1 MPERLERSTINRVWS
16 GVCGGIAQ
24 YFQID
29 PTIVRAFFVIATILT
44 GGLFILVYIALIIL
58 MPLPGRRAPGEP
70 AAPDGTTS
78 ETTDVATA
86 TPASQDVATAT
97 PASSEAADRRREAAG
112 WFLVALGVI
121 FLLANV
127 GIFNF
132 LQWRYVWPLALIA
145 LGVFIVV
152 QRSRST

>member
-1 MPERLERSTINRVWS
+1 MSERLERSTTNRVWS
-16 GVCGGIAQ
+16 GVCGGIAN

-29 PTIVRAFFVIATILT
+29 PTVVRAFFVIATIFT

-70 AAPDGTTS
+70 APPEGATA
-78 ETTDVATA
+78 ETAETAQAVAT
-86 TPASQDVATAT
+86 TAT

>member
-1 MPERLERSTINRVWS
+1 MPERLERSTTNRVWS

-58 MPLPGRRAPGEP
+58 MPVPARRAPGESSPP
-70 AAPDGTTS
+70 ATVGAAAGEGETA
-78 ETTDVATA
+78 ETTPAVAT
-86 TPASQDVATAT
+86 TT

-127 GIFNF
+127 GIFDF

-152 QRSRST
+152 QRSRSV

>member
-1 MPERLERSTINRVWS
+1 MPERLERSTTNRVWS
-16 GVCGGIAQ
+16 GVCGGIAN

-29 PTIVRAFFVIATILT
+29 PTVVRAFFVIATIFT

-70 AAPDGTTS
+70 AAAEGDTA
-78 ETTDVATA
+78 ETAQA
-86 TPASQDVATAT
+86 VATAT

-127 GIFNF
+127 GVFNF